1 MRKKCLVLFD
11 GNLLEK
17 YLILIKLETKE
28 YDELFLKNKDKNI
41 PKEKTVKNLNNSDI
55 ESVPATHPK
64 TVSNLLK
71 FII

>member
-1 MRKKCLVLFD
+1 M
-11 GNLLEK
+11 EK

-28 YDELFLKNKDKNI
+28 YYELFLKNKDKKN

-55 ESVPATHPK
+55 E

-71 FII
+71 FMI

>member
-1 MRKKCLVLFD
+1 MLLFAR
-11 GNLLEK
+11 NLMEK

-28 YDELFLKNKDKNI
+28 YYELFLKNKDKKN

-55 ESVPATHPK
+55 ESVPVTHPE

-71 FII
+71 FMI